1 MLRCPY
7 NRVVSKKEALAASKG
22 EKTPPDLKE
31 SFNGGPIVVPED
43 IKYGLIYNLEMINH
57 YNAY

>member
-43 IKYGLIYNLEMINH
+43 IKYGLLYTLEIINH

>member
-1 MLRCPY
+1 MLRRPY

-43 IKYGLIYNLEMINH
+43 IKYGLLYILEKNSSS
-57 YNAY
+57 

>member
-1 MLRCPY
+1 MLRRPY

-43 IKYGLIYNLEMINH
+43 IKYGLLYNLEMNSSL
-57 YNAY
+57 